1 MSPKQPDSPS
11 GAVNVQVQRGVGAGR
26 DVVNSTIHVGLDAN
40 ETGRLVRDAVHPIL
54 HLTRFE
60 ARTARAAENNSDAS
74 LLSAYRTDVVPLLG
88 RDAIL
93 DDLKRW
99 TASKRDISI
108 RVLTGGAGRGKTRLA
123 LELAREL
130 GEHGWLA
137 GFAEPCGS

>member
-1 MSPKQPDSPS
+1 
-11 GAVNVQVQRGVGAGR
+11 
-26 DVVNSTIHVGLDAN
+26 

-99 TASKRDISI
+99 TASKQDISI
-108 RVLTGGAGRGKTRLA
+108 RVLTGGAVRGKTRRE
-123 LELAREL
+123 LELARGL

-137 GFAEPCGS
+137 GFATDDALDRFRKQSRVAEWTWKTPTLVVIDYAAGRA